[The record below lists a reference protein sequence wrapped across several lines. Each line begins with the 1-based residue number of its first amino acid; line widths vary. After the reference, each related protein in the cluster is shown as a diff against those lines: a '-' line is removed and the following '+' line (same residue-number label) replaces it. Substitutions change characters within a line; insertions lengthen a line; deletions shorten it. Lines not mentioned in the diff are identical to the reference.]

1 MKLLDRIAHS
11 NGDLQRTVVALRLI
25 NECLLRELS
34 RLRAHSDV
42 VLSLEDLA
50 AYFDQSES
58 QQKENALGL
67 QGVGVNSGVIDIAGG
82 TIVDINNTFENAV
95 DGVIQGNGTLDI
107 SGANFTNNGTIAPTV
122 TVIN

>member
-34 RLRAHSDV
+34 RLQAHSDV

-58 QQKENALGL
+58 QHRE
-67 QGVGVNSGVIDIAGG
+67 
-82 TIVDINNTFENAV
+82 
-95 DGVIQGNGTLDI
+95 I
-107 SGANFTNNGTIAPTV
+107 SPPPRCPPET
-122 TVIN
+122 

>member
-1 MKLLDRIAHS
+1 MKLLDRMARS
-11 NGDLQRTVVALRLI
+11 NGNLERTVVALRLI
-25 NECLLRELS
+25 NQRLLHELS
-34 RLRAHSDV
+34 RLRTHSD
-42 VLSLEDLA
+42 LEFSLEDLA

-58 QQKENALGL
+58 QQKENALAL
-67 QGVGVNSGVIDIAGG
+67 QGVGVNSGVIDIAGE